1 MARGVFAQFSKT
13 AETALR
19 YRYVCEACGETSDW
33 FTARMSHTFLRT
45 QRIGRFNVANKLI
58 ESTKQIEAD
67 QTAVN
72 NELSQAIKKFNAA
85 ITQRTTEVIFPGDP
99 FLSDAYND
107 IFAHG
112 NECPFC
118 GERQTWYPAVSET
131 PSILKS
137 IRNKAIIFA
146 LVSLIPTYLTTFYFT
161 PLISAVLGTAIG
173 FLTAKSQIRD
183 KQKFFDSH
191 PKHNNPEIEWN
202 YVPEDEESTDSEQ
215 LSEDAEIHPL
225 VDAETQS
232 PALTDTATAAKS
244 LAEDALA
251 DTPAVAESLAED
263 ALTTPAV
270 PLTETQSHALSA
282 KSPQSIIAEIISND
296 PLTTNPEPAIITV
309 KTNKTD
315 IYKQLKG
322 KEHINILTIHQV
334 TDGNITFE
342 DFNGITLQERLK
354 SPLSVHDFEDYFTQI
369 CDALE
374 FLHSQKKP
382 ISYNNLTADNIV
394 IGDDNLLK
402 LFNFNKADNV
412 TPISQ
417 DIEAVARLMLIVNEK
432 YVKRYTSITKP
443 CFSGKFTNF
452 DEINMAIS
460 KNVRNRLG
468 IRYSLLAAGLMM
480 LFMFR
485 RVGSRLVP
493 MFEQL
498 FHEVWKMVFG
508 T

>member
-1 MARGVFAQFSKT
+1 
-13 AETALR
+13 
-19 YRYVCEACGETSDW
+19 
-33 FTARMSHTFLRT
+33 MSHSSLRT
-45 QRIGRFNVANKLI
+45 QRIGRGNVTNKLI
-58 ESTKQIEAD
+58 ETPDKAAKDQI
-67 QTAVN
+67 AVN
-72 NELSQAIKKFNAA
+72 KRLNTAIEKFNTA
-85 ITQRTTEVIFPGDP
+85 ITTRTTEVIFPGDP

-118 GERQTWYPAVSET
+118 GERQTWYPAVSES

-137 IRNKAIIFA
+137 IRNKAILFTLLGI
-146 LVSLIPTYLTTFYFT
+146 LTSYLTKIIYL
-161 PLISAVLGTAIG
+161 PIIAAVLGAAIG
-173 FLTAKSQIRD
+173 FLTAKTQIAD

-202 YVPEDEESTDSEQ
+202 YVPEDEESTDSEL
-215 LSEDAEIHPL
+215 LSEDAITVDQTTEIPTSN
-225 VDAETQS
+225 A
-232 PALTDTATAAKS
+232 
-244 LAEDALA
+244 
-251 DTPAVAESLAED
+251 
-263 ALTTPAV
+263 
-270 PLTETQSHALSA
+270 
-282 KSPQSIIAEIISND
+282 PQSIIAEIISND

-334 TDGNITFE
+334 ADGNITFE

-402 LFNFNKADNV
+402 LFNFNKADNT

-417 DIEAVARLMLIVNEK
+417 DIEAVARLMLSVNEK

-443 CFSGKFTNF
+443 CFNGKFTNF

-498 FHEVWKMVFG
+498 FHEVWKLIFG
-508 T
+508 S